1 MSIIEAMYIRTYLQY
16 LTELLVSNIIKI
28 ARYSV
33 FFISDII
40 KLKIRH
46 YIVFIS
52 DKIKIITGHSIVFIS
67 EILKIKTRHSILFN
81 SDKIKIIPGILFY

>member
-52 DKIKIITGHSIVFIS
+52 DKIKIVTGHSIVFIS
-67 EILKIKTRHSILFN
+67 DIIKLKIRHSIVFVSAKL
-81 SDKIKIIPGILFY
+81 K